1 MNSEIKPLLGFKPY
15 ETNSQVVEYWREVPT
30 CLKQIPTVDGSVNIR
45 FFPQPKFVK
54 QWEDRNV
61 PEWLC
66 DPVTRVFKTMPVW
79 SLPKSRQLELMKTLN

>member
-1 MNSEIKPLLGFKPY
+1 MLGFKPY
-15 ETNSQVVEYWREVPT
+15 ETNSPVVEFWREVPA
-30 CLKQIPTVDGSVNIR
+30 CLKQIPIVDGRVTG
-45 FFPQPKFVK
+45 FFTTHDKFVK

-79 SLPKSRQLELMKTLN
+79 SLPKSRQLELMKSLN